1 MLHRH
6 ILSSRRFRRSSSLNL
21 CSVAP
26 MSSSR
31 SPRQRQQ
38 LIEIIRTPQI
48 ALNRPV
54 AAMGLNIPIIWTC
67 KDTSMKDLHFDT
79 RQFPHIVW
87 TNSEDLYNCVPVTR
101 LEAPEGSAIHLRGP
115 CAASRPRFSMFKS
128 RFQIAGEALAIA
140 LFMDGKLD
148 ADAFEHM
155 SSARRW
161 RRHAAFTS
169 R

>member
-1 MLHRH
+1 M
-6 ILSSRRFRRSSSLNL
+6 RSDG
-21 CSVAP
+21 AP
-26 MSSSR
+26 HGCAHY
-31 SPRQRQQ
+31 
-38 LIEIIRTPQI
+38 L
-48 ALNRPV
+48 
-54 AAMGLNIPIIWTC
+54 
-67 KDTSMKDLHFDT
+67 
-79 RQFPHIVW
+79 
-87 TNSEDLYNCVPVTR
+87 CVPVTR